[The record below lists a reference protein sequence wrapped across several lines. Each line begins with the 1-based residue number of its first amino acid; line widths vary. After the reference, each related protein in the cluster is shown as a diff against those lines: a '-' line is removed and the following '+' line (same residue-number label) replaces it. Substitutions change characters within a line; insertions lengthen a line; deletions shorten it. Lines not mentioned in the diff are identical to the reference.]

1 MHDAANHSQRAPE
14 NDSGRV
20 FLVGAGPGDPDLLTV
35 KALRLIE
42 QADVVVYDRLVS
54 DQILE
59 LVPAGVSKIFVGKA
73 PGNHPASQA
82 SVNDMLVRLA
92 RKGHRVVRLKG
103 GDPFVFGRG
112 GEEALHLVE
121 HRVEFEV
128 VPGVTAALA
137 CAAYAGIPLTH
148 RGLAHSLR
156 FVAGH
161 CRDDLPLDLDWRGL
175 ADSNTTLVFYMA
187 LMNLTEIRGRL
198 IAAGLPRTTPAAI
211 VESGTTQRQR
221 ITVTTLVDLVR
232 RARSERV
239 TTPAIVIVGRVAALA
254 SELAWFTPEEAAQP
268 ESYPGGATSYA

>member
-1 MHDAANHSQRAPE
+1 MSTEDGKYVSKTE
-14 NDSGRV
+14 TGKV

-35 KALRLIE
+35 KALRLLQE
-42 QADVVVYDRLVS
+42 ADVVVYDRLVS
-54 DQILE
+54 DEVLA
-59 LVPAGVSKIFVGKA
+59 LVPAGVSRIFVGKS

-82 SVNDMLVRLA
+82 SVNETLVRLA

-112 GEEALHLVE
+112 GEEAQHLV
-121 HRVEFEV
+121 RNRIRFEV

-161 CRDDLPLDLDWRGL
+161 CRDDMPLDLDWNGL
-175 ADSNTTLVFYMA
+175 ADPDTTLVFYMA
-187 LMNLTEIRGRL
+187 LMNLAEIRSRL
-198 IAAGLPRTTPAAI
+198 IDAGLPGSTPAAI

-221 ITVTTLVDLVR
+221 TIPTTLDELVR
-232 RARSERV
+232 AARSRRV
-239 TTPAIVIVGRVAALA
+239 ATPAIVVVGRVAELA
-254 SELAWFTPEEAAQP
+254 AELAWFEAATRDERVPSQ
-268 ESYPGGATSYA
+268 GGVSSYA